1 MEEKIVYFEQPGKD
15 NSKETLK
22 LALERAEARGI
33 NKVVLASTWGETA
46 RMAAE
51 SWAGKGIKLIIIPH
65 QFGFASEPKQF
76 FPNELVVDLEKK
88 GHKVHFASM
97 LFHSEDLLQDNGSK
111 ALARILRTFCQG
123 MKVCVEILMMA
134 TDAGL
139 VSMGEQVVVIAGT
152 GHGADTAIV
161 GYGSSSSH
169 VADLHITEI
178 ICKPLQTKQ
187 GAPPTASVNPSSVAK

>member
-1 MEEKIVYFEQPGKD
+1 VEERIVYFEQPGKE
-15 NSKETLK
+15 NTEETLRV
-22 LALERAEARGI
+22 ALERAKARGI
-33 NKVVLASTWGETA
+33 NKVVLASTRGDTA
-46 RMAAE
+46 KIAADL
-51 SWAGKGIKLIIIPH
+51 WAGQGIKLIIIPH
-65 QFGFASEPKQF
+65 QFGFAAEPKQF
-76 FPNELVVDLEKK
+76 FPEDLVVDLEKK

-97 LFHSEDLLQDNGSK
+97 LFHSEELLQDNASK

-139 VSMGEQVVVIAGT
+139 VAMGEQVVVIAGT
-152 GHGADTAIV
+152 GHGADTAVV

-187 GAPPTASVNPSSVAK
+187 GAPPGSSAAQPPVVK

>member
-1 MEEKIVYFEQPGKD
+1 VEEKITYYEKSGQD
-15 NSKETLK
+15 NTEETLR
-22 LALERAEARGI
+22 LALDRAEARGI
-33 NKVVLASTWGETA
+33 KKVVLASTRGDTA
-46 RMAAE
+46 RLAAE
-51 SWAGKGIKLIIIPH
+51 RWAGNGIRLVIIPH
-65 QFGFASEPKQF
+65 QFGFAYEPKQL
-76 FPNELVVDLEKK
+76 FPDELVVDLEKK

-111 ALARILRTFCQG
+111 ALARMLRTFCQG

-152 GHGADTAIV
+152 GHGADTAVV

-169 VADLHITEI
+169 IADLHITEI

-187 GAPPTASVNPSSVAK
+187 GAPPTAAVPIIK

>member
-1 MEEKIVYFEQPGKD
+1 MEEKITYFEKSGKE
-15 NSKETLK
+15 NTQETLK
-22 LALERAEARGI
+22 LALERAKARGI
-33 NKVVLASTWGETA
+33 NKVVLASTRGDTA
-46 RMAAE
+46 KMAAE
-51 SWAGKGIKLIIIPH
+51 AWAGTGIKIIVIPH
-65 QFGFASEPKQF
+65 QYGFAAEPTQY
-76 FPNELVVDLEKK
+76 FPTELIGELESK

-97 LFHSEDLLQDNGSK
+97 LFHSEDMLQDNASK

-134 TDAGL
+134 TDAGQ
-139 VSMGEQVVVIAGT
+139 VSMGEQVVVVAGT
-152 GHGADTAIV
+152 GHGADTAVV

-187 GAPPTASVNPSSVAK
+187 GAPPAGAVPTTPPAR

>member
-1 MEEKIVYFEQPGKD
+1 MEEKITYFEKSGKE
-15 NSKETLK
+15 NTQETLK
-22 LALERAEARGI
+22 LALERAQARGI
-33 NKVVLASTWGETA
+33 NKIVLASTRGDTA
-46 RMAAE
+46 KIAAE
-51 SWAGKGIKLIIIPH
+51 AWAGKGIKIIIIPH
-65 QFGFASEPKQF
+65 QYGFAAEPNQF
-76 FPNELVVDLEKK
+76 FPAELVTEMENK

-97 LFHSEDLLQDNGSK
+97 LFHSEDLLQDNTSK

-139 VSMGEQVVVIAGT
+139 VSLGEQVVVVAGT
-152 GHGADTAIV
+152 GHGADTAVV

-187 GAPPTASVNPSSVAK
+187 GAPPAGAAPTPPPAR